1 MIRTYN
7 EQEIN
12 NDNEEEVAP
21 KAKPKSFAKK
31 MEERKIQLLK
41 GVINALATP
50 KTPQGKIPSSFAM
63 YVDKKLK

>member
-1 MIRTYN
+1 MIMKRKLP
-7 EQEIN
+7 QKQS
-12 NDNEEEVAP
+12 P
-21 KAKPKSFAKK
+21 KVSLKK
-31 MEERKIQLLK
+31 LEERKIQLLK